1 MLSFVFF
8 FVNGALSLPR
18 YMYSSC
24 TFVRYGSIVLKSSW
38 LRYVPVLKLDWFQL
52 IPSRDHHK
60 SK

>member
-1 MLSFVFF
+1 
-8 FVNGALSLPR
+8 
-18 YMYSSC
+18 MYSSC